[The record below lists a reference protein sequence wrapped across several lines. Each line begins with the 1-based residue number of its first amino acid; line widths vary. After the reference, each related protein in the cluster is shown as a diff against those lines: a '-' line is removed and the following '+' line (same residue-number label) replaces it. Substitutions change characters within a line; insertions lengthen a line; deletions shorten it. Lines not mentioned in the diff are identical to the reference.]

1 MIKYYIQKLTMLC
14 IFILNIEVVI
24 IMVVLFNNTP
34 DDRVSSCISKML
46 VDLGCFILL
55 CLKKNNKHC
64 TFVQSGFPTFGIYY
78 LCILSTHGRE
88 SDFESPK
95 NTTFLSVQTLLGEG
109 AFYLYFAFRLS
120 WRLFLFSFISR
131 AFRHVTFDQDK
142 FNTTLS
148 NFNV

>member
-1 MIKYYIQKLTMLC
+1 MLC

-78 LCILSTHGRE
+78 LCILSTRGRE